1 MYNQTVLTFQKGPP
15 SEGPKLKRIVVQQQT
30 YTVSSIPSISPFLC
44 PVRVMDGISVA
55 YSCIQLTNC
64 PSLITALLLC
74 DLWKTA
80 HDKMSR
86 QLRLKKG
93 TGDTDKLVQKGAFE
107 ENYISEGLRA
117 AGVRMSCFCGWVHAH
132 VSKITDTW
140 DMFFCNDLGVVENF
154 HLSTCVWWYTN
165 SHKKLRNK
173 GRISKMHI
181 NHNAWLLETGFTCKT
196 GHILCTSPYLKCMIW
211 PKYSP
216 AVPAY
221 SVI

>member
-1 MYNQTVLTFQKGPP
+1 MAYLLLTH
-15 SEGPKLKRIVVQQQT
+15 
-30 YTVSSIPSISPFLC
+30 
-44 PVRVMDGISVA
+44 A
-55 YSCIQLTNC
+55 YSWQIV
-64 PSLITALLLC
+64 P
-74 DLWKTA
+74 LW
-80 HDKMSR
+80 SQPCCCVICER
-86 QLRLKKG
+86 QHTTRWVGSSDWKRAP
-93 TGDTDKLVQKGAFE
+93 GDTDKLVQKGAFE